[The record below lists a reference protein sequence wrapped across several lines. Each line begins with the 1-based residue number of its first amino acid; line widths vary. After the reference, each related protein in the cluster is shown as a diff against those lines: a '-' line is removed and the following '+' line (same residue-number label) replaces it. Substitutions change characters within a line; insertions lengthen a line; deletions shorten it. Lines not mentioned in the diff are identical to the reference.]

1 MFSCLRPENGSIGYS
16 SVSFSTG
23 KYIGSW
29 NEHQRVSRW
38 EIFKKSIIFYSNNKT
53 SILLVRLPDRILN
66 VSNATPDPNEYF
78 RCDPK
83 IEFPCNGTDTC
94 ILKSWIC
101 DGRVSTFKLTLDV
114 VFRQIEII
122 LKDSTAFVYVTQSEK
137 SSHFTLMTWFFT
149 LRYINKGC
157 GIF

>member
-1 MFSCLRPENGSIGYS
+1 MLNILQFLIIVIFSEWNICTYLCTTYNFMFLCFSPENGSIGYS

-29 NEHQRVSRW
+29 SEHQRVSRW

-53 SILLVRLPDRILN
+53 SILLVQLPDRILN
-66 VSNATPDPNEYF
+66 VSNATPDPNENF

-101 DGRVSTFKLTLDV
+101 DGRVSTF
-114 VFRQIEII
+114 
-122 LKDSTAFVYVTQSEK
+122 
-137 SSHFTLMTWFFT
+137 
-149 LRYINKGC
+149 
-157 GIF
+157 